1 MTKTIMITGATSGF
15 GAAMARRFVEA
26 DWRVL
31 ATGRRIER
39 LERLVEEFGAEKV
52 AFTPFDMQD
61 SVAMEKALAALP
73 DPFRG
78 IDVLVN
84 NAGLALGTAPAPQAR
99 LDDWLTMINTNI
111 TGLVTLTHKLLP
123 TLIER
128 KGAIVNLSSVAA
140 IYPYSGGNVYG
151 ATKAFVQ
158 QFSLGLR
165 SDLHGTGVR
174 VTSIEPGMAETEF
187 TLVRTGGNQAASKA
201 VYQGFQPLTA
211 QDIADAVFW
220 VANLPPHVNVN
231 RLELMPVNQSWAG
244 FQVYREQ
251 KA

>member
-26 DWRVL
+26 DWRVV

-39 LERLVEEFGAEKV
+39 LERLAEEFGAEKV
-52 AFTPFDMQD
+52 AVASFDIQD

-140 IYPYSGGNVYG
+140 SYPYSGGNVYG

-158 QFSLGLR
+158 Q
-165 SDLHGTGVR
+165 
-174 VTSIEPGMAETEF
+174 
-187 TLVRTGGNQAASKA
+187 
-201 VYQGFQPLTA
+201 
-211 QDIADAVFW
+211 
-220 VANLPPHVNVN
+220 
-231 RLELMPVNQSWAG
+231 
-244 FQVYREQ
+244 
-251 KA
+251 